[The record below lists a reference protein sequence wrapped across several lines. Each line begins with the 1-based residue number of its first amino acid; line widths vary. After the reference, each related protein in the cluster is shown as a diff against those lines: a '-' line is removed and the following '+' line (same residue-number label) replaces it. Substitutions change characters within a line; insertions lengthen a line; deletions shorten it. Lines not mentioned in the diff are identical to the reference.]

1 MSLAVVLLGTGRV
14 EEALAAYDAALAR
27 YSKAHEMTQYT
38 WTDRVLNSM
47 GPIKSMSGR
56 DKLKAALQALGF
68 RLD

>member
-1 MSLAVVLLGTGRV
+1 MD
-14 EEALAAYDAALAR
+14 EEHRKAYDAELTR
-27 YSKAHEMTQYT
+27 YSKAHEMSQYT
-38 WTDRVLNSM
+38 WTERVLNRM